1 MKKVAAKGNDPKN
14 KRENGS
20 RKTQTERKQKCAITP
35 SMVQETESSGVKG
48 VGSAAQSSKKSTGT
62 KVMKKGTGS
71 APKNGTPANEMVKKS
86 GVVTSGRIK
95 ATKHNPPPKRV
106 SIGGRGDKHL
116 SRNKRNDT
124 ESSEEKSVSTAGSS
138 EEVTEEQ
145 ISDEEEEERGGRKES
160 SEGDSSEE
168 DAESSG
174 VRGSTEGTAVHGWD
188 EDRRSSEL
196 SSLAS
201 SVEEEEE
208 ETRVNFT
215 SAGLKDET
223 QGKDI
228 SQEDTKRSPGDPARR
243 RRLQPPCTP
252 KPAKESK
259 FTMFKRSKAEKQAE
273 KDEKRRAK
281 AEKQRLEKEAK
292 RKAKEEKKNKKK
304 AEKHAS
310 VTKEIQSVG
319 SSRGKQQKNKS
330 AKRTKNPE
338 DDACGKAHLSEVC
351 REEDDEDESALTK
364 AIKGQNRFMHLKEKG
379 KDLRHLVVRPEEEI
393 SEGEPLLLESNKVRQ
408 RLAAQRK
415 GATTFTRVSG
425 WIQKNVPQKFSL
437 RRRLS
442 AWTRAMGVSRWLSL
456 KVIKQNRSPK
466 KSTGGFVK
474 HRMALRVASKT
485 SLVSK
490 NKMAKEKSGEG
501 GAAVLPGG
509 EKDTEAK
516 YAVVLPRMNGLG
528 KTKTVETSQAT
539 PSLPAH
545 SNMADSPGEASSA
558 ESRPPK
564 PGARLVLPVK
574 PDLSLLK
581 SIRKSLQGDL
591 SPAGAGLSPGTPN
604 SAQTPERSLKT
615 GEKHRKAAPGDSD
628 GVDLL
633 QAARR
638 KLDPSHTSLAK
649 LSPSGGATGP
659 TRARGRDP
667 ERDAA
672 AGMPR
677 SSTQPYPNGDAGSGV
692 SGARRVCDE
701 DTDREVAQLMCEG
714 GKYGVNQPELHWAG
728 TPQMS
733 GDPQVRFMIL
743 S

>member
-1 MKKVAAKGNDPKN
+1 MKKVAAKGNNPKN
-14 KRENGS
+14 KRENSS

-35 SMVQETESSGVKG
+35 SMVQDIESSGVKG
-48 VGSAAQSSKKSTGT
+48 VDKKSTGT

-71 APKNGTPANEMVKKS
+71 APRHGTPGKKMVKTS
-86 GVVTSGRIK
+86 GVVTSERRK

-124 ESSEEKSVSTAGSS
+124 ESSEEESVSTAGSS

-160 SEGDSSEE
+160 SEGDGSE
-168 DAESSG
+168 DDTESSG
-174 VRGSTEGTAVHGWD
+174 VRGSTEGTAVNGWD
-188 EDRRSSEL
+188 EDSGSSEL
-196 SSLAS
+196 NSLAS
-201 SVEEEEE
+201 SGEE
-208 ETRVNFT
+208 ETRVDFT

-223 QGKDI
+223 RGKDV
-228 SQEDTKRSPGDPARR
+228 SQEDTERSPGGPTRR
-243 RRLQPPCTP
+243 RRVQPPCAP

-259 FTMFKRSKAEKQAE
+259 FKMLKRSKAEKQAE

-310 VTKEIQSVG
+310 VTKEIQSAG
-319 SSRGKQQKNKS
+319 SSRGKQRQNKS
-330 AKRTKNPE
+330 AKPTKNPE
-338 DDACGKAHLSEVC
+338 DDACGKAPLSEVC
-351 REEDDEDESALTK
+351 REEDDGDESALTK

-379 KDLRHLVVRPEEEI
+379 KDLRHLVVRPEEER
-393 SEGEPLLLESNKVRQ
+393 SEGEPLVLESNKVRQ

-415 GATTFTRVSG
+415 GASTFTRVSG
-425 WIQKNVPQKFSL
+425 WIQKNVPQKSSL

-442 AWTRAMGVSRWLSL
+442 AWTRAMGVSRWLSF

-545 SNMADSPGEASSA
+545 SNMADSAGEASSA
-558 ESRPPK
+558 EPRPPK

-591 SPAGAGLSPGTPN
+591 SPGAGLSQGTPN
-604 SAQTPERSLKT
+604 SAQLPEGSLKT
-615 GEKHRKAAPGDSD
+615 GEQHRKAAPGDSGGID
-628 GVDLL
+628 VL
-633 QAARR
+633 QAAWR
-638 KLDPSHTSLAK
+638 KLDPSHASPAK

-659 TRARGRDP
+659 TRARGLDP

-677 SSTQPYPNGDAGSGV
+677 SSTHPFPNGDAGRGV
-692 SGARRVCDE
+692 SGAGRIYDE

-714 GKYGVNQPELHWAG
+714 GKYGVNQSELHWAG
-728 TPQMS
+728 TPRMS